1 MPKGF
6 STTILIASGNA
17 DQSSIAQILQSE
29 LKEIGIDLKI
39 QQLDPTAQKQARLKS
54 QFDMVAQA
62 WTMDIPDPDEWTS
75 FAVDPNGG
83 SHSSFSYYNNPQVID
98 LNKKAQTETDNTK
111 RQQLYSELQKQVSA
125 DSPFSY
131 LYYAPYVFAM
141 KDSVKGF
148 YSTPLGNY
156 HLEDVYKTK

>member
-1 MPKGF
+1 M
-6 STTILIASGNA
+6 
-17 DQSSIAQILQSE
+17 QSE
-29 LKEIGIDLKI
+29 LKPLGIDLKI

-54 QFDMVAQA
+54 DFDLVAQA

-83 SHSSFSYYNNPQVID
+83 SHSAFSYYNNPKIIA
-98 LNKKAQTETDNTK
+98 LNKQAEQETDDSK
-111 RQQLYSELQKQVSA
+111 RAGLYSQIQKIASD
-125 DSPFSY
+125 DSPFAY